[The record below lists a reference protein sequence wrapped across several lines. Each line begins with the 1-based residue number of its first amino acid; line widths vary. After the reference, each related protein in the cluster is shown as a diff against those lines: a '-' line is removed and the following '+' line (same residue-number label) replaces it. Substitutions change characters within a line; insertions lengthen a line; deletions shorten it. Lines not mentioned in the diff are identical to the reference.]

1 MATHD
6 IDQKILGA
14 LAKEVGSSNPVVSA
28 ALFQVLGLSI
38 LLSRRLFGARALR
51 HRHDVKSLAV
61 YHRIIWLAREGL
73 VLTDSYISPF
83 AEQFT
88 QKDPLLKIF
97 AEKLRG
103 SFYHIFCMFNSN
115 AYSTSSAAASGGP
128 PTETAVPQTGHV
140 ARHNAALRDTIPSMI
155 SEASYV
161 TNPYSP
167 GGAGAL
173 SPPPGLLF
181 ANAPDP
187 AAALLPHE
195 DLVTIAHHSF
205 ERATLLSMQLL
216 PGSAPL
222 RLLLALEYATFLWEC
237 VHDKRESR
245 AVARE
250 AIADVYRAPEAM
262 DDAEFE
268 DATVLVEALG
278 QAMRRKSDE
287 ELKEQEEKAA
297 GEEQV
302 IGDMP
307 MQRIVVA
314 AR

>member
-6 IDQKILGA
+6 IDQKILGT
-14 LAKEVGSSNPVVSA
+14 LAKQVGSSHPVVSA

-38 LLSRRLFGARALR
+38 LLSRRVYRARALR
-51 HRHDVKSLAV
+51 YRHDVKSLAV

-73 VLTDSYISPF
+73 ALTDSYISPF

-88 QKDPLLKIF
+88 QKDPLLKIV

-103 SFYHIFCMFNSN
+103 SFYHIFCMFNSTS
-115 AYSTSSAAASGGP
+115 YSISLAAP
-128 PTETAVPQTGHV
+128 PRNPSTETAVPQTGHV
-140 ARHNAALRDTIPSMI
+140 TRRNTPLRDTIPSML
-155 SEASYV
+155 SETSYV
-161 TNPYSP
+161 TNPYSSS
-167 GGAGAL
+167 GAGAL

-181 ANAPDP
+181 ADAPDP
-187 AAALLPHE
+187 AALPNE
-195 DLVTIAHHSF
+195 DLVAIAHHSF
-205 ERATLLSMQLL
+205 ERATWLAMQLL

-262 DDAEFE
+262 NDAEFE
-268 DATVLVEALG
+268 DATTLVEALG

-287 ELKEQEEKAA
+287 ELVERGEKGP
-297 GEEQV
+297 GEEEV

-307 MQRIVVA
+307 LQMIAVA
-314 AR
+314 AQ